1 MSEWLILMKKD
12 DFNHFAQISVKAFS
26 NSEFLQIQ
34 PGYNPQQTLTMRFY
48 CMQIFQM
55 SLFPG
60 YKHKEGF
67 ESNYSFFFKGWYCF
81 C

>member
-1 MSEWLILMKKD
+1 MKKD

-48 CMQIFQM
+48 GMQIFQM